1 MDTWIKHP
9 NSLSLEKTFRFESF
23 IKAIEFMKR
32 ASIDIDTLNHHPECT
47 NVYNKVTITLRTHDA
62 GNVVTD
68 LDYRLAEML
77 DAIYEEFEI

>member
-9 NSLSLEKTFRFESF
+9 NSLEKTFRFESF

-32 ASIDIDTLNHHPECT
+32 ASIDIDTLNHHPEWT
-47 NVYNKVTITLRTHDA
+47 NIYNKVTVTLRTHDA

-68 LDYRLAEML
+68 LDYRLAELL
-77 DAIYEEFEI
+77 DVIYKEFEV